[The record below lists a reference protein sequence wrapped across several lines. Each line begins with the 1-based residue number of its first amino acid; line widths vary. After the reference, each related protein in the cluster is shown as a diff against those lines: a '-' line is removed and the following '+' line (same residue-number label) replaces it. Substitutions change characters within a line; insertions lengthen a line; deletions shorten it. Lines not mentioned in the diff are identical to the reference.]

1 MRFEEGISA
10 LMADFETTWPIP
22 GPLFAFVFLILRQ
35 SVVVPHGTT
44 SRTRPS
50 QQSIETKSGGK
61 SNRSG
66 KVGAVRKKAAS
77 RIPGGNPMRAF
88 LLWGRNWSAKFI
100 SPAWQRWSCRRAVR
114 ENGRDRSSGRSG
126 TWEVND
132 EANGGTFR
140 LSFAFHS
147 HLTRRTARRIGPY
160 LF

>member
-1 MRFEEGISA
+1 MRFEEGNSA

-44 SRTRPS
+44 NRTRPS

-66 KVGAVRKKAAS
+66 KAGAVRKKARVENSGGKSDARFSFVGVELEREIHFAAMAGMELPPS
-77 RIPGGNPMRAF
+77 RPR
-88 LLWGRNWSAKFI
+88 K
-100 SPAWQRWSCRRAVR
+100 WQGWT
-114 ENGRDRSSGRSG
+114 SGPSG
-126 TWEVND
+126 AWEVND

-147 HLTRRTARRIGPY
+147 HLTLGTARRIGPY